1 MRLFRY
7 TLLITMFVTMS
18 HRLMAAEN
26 ERAVRVGSKAFT
38 ESTILGEMVRQL
50 ITDANVRSTHKELGG
65 TQVVW
70 KAMLA
75 DQIDVYPE
83 YTGTIAREILAREG
97 LHDEEAIRAA
107 LAERGIKMSRP
118 LGFSNTYV
126 VGMTEAVATRLRI
139 SKISDLRNH
148 PTLRL
153 GFSNEFCEREDG
165 WPSLR
170 KHYDLPHQDVRGME
184 HDLAYRAL
192 TNDQVQVTDFYST
205 DGKLTRYK
213 FVSLQDDAAYFP
225 RYDAVLLYRADL
237 EKRSPDAVRSF
248 LRLEGKLNEETMIK
262 LNARVDLDG
271 KQASVVA
278 ADYLKSTFGIDRPPQ
293 VDTPFAILLRNTL
306 RHLQLVTVSLAMA
319 ILAAIPLGI
328 LAFRWPK
335 LGQVILSLVGLI
347 QTIPSIVL
355 LVLFIPLLGVEGRPA
370 IAALFLYSL
379 LPIVRNTHA
388 GMKEIPAS
396 LLESADAIG
405 LKPWSR
411 LLRIELPLAS
421 RSILAGIKTAAV
433 INVGTATLGGFI
445 GAGGYGQPIFQGL
458 RSDNWNFMVWQGAI
472 PTAVMSLA
480 VLALFE
486 LIERLLVPRGLR
498 LPKTKS

>member
-1 MRLFRY
+1 MMKSSLAA
-7 TLLITMFVTMS
+7 LLIFAIPTFVIADEKI
-18 HRLMAAEN
+18 RPI
-26 ERAVRVGSKAFT
+26 RVGSKAFT
-38 ESTILGEMVRQL
+38 ENAILGEMVRQL
-50 ITDANVRSTHKELGG
+50 LIDANIPATHKELGG

-75 DQIDVYPE
+75 GQIDVYPE
-83 YTGTIAREILAREG
+83 YTGTIAKEILVRAG
-97 LHDEEAIRAA
+97 LHDENAIRAE
-107 LAERGIKMSRP
+107 LEKYGIRMSRP

-126 VGMTEAVATRLRI
+126 IGMTQEVASRLGIKR
-139 SKISDLRNH
+139 ISDLRDH
-148 PTLRL
+148 PSLRL

-170 KHYDLPHQDVRGME
+170 RYYALPHQDVRGLE

-192 TNDQVQVTDFYST
+192 NNDQVQVTDFYST

-213 FVSLQDDAAYFP
+213 FVSLEDDAGYFP
-225 RYDAVLLYRADL
+225 RYDAVLLYRAEL
-237 EKRSPDAVRSF
+237 ETRRPEAIKAFS
-248 LRLEGKLNEETMIK
+248 RLEGELDEKTMIS
-262 LNARVDLDG
+262 LNARADLDG
-271 KQASVVA
+271 KQASQVA
-278 ADYLKSTFGIDRPPQ
+278 AEYLQKKFNIERPPE
-293 VDTPFAILLRNTL
+293 VDSPFAILLRNTL
-306 RHLQLVTVSLAMA
+306 RHLQLVTVSLLMA
-319 ILAAIPLGI
+319 IVAAIPLGI
-328 LAFRWPK
+328 LAVRWPRV
-335 LGQVILSLVGLI
+335 GQGILSSVGLI

-388 GMKEIPAS
+388 GLKEIPPS

-405 LKPWSR
+405 LRPWPR

-480 VLALFE
+480 VLGFFE
-486 LIERLLVPRGLR
+486 IIERKLVPRGLR
-498 LPKTKS
+498 LPKQKP